1 MKHTLRTGLS
11 FGLTSGVITTL
22 GLLVGLSSGTNSKI
36 AVMGGILAIAIADA
50 FSDSL
55 GIHITEE
62 AKEIHSVKEVWES
75 TVSTFLFKFVTAITF
90 IVPVMLLEL
99 SIAVLVSLAWGM
111 FLLGIFSL
119 YIAKDRKISSW
130 KVIGEHVF
138 IALVV
143 VLISHYV
150 GEWIRVTFGWH

>member
-1 MKHTLRTGLS
+1 MKHTVRTGLS

-62 AKEIHSVKEVWES
+62 AKDDHNVKEVWES
-75 TVSTFLFKFVTAITF
+75 TIATFLFKFMTAITF
-90 IVPVMLLEL
+90 LVPVLLLEL
-99 SIAVLVSLAWGM
+99 SLSVIVSIIWGL
-111 FLLGIFSL
+111 FLLSIFSF
-119 YIAKDRKISSW
+119 YIAKDREISSW
-130 KVIGEHVF
+130 KVIGEHVT
-138 IALVV
+138 IAIVV
-143 VLISHYV
+143 IIASHYV
-150 GEWIRVTFGWH
+150 GEWIRLTFGWQ

>member
-1 MKHTLRTGLS
+1 MKHTVRTGLS

-62 AKEIHSVKEVWES
+62 AKDTHTFKEVWES
-75 TVSTFLFKFVTAITF
+75 TIATFLFKFITAITF
-90 IVPVMLLEL
+90 IVPVLLLEL
-99 SIAVLVSLAWGM
+99 SIAVIASIIWGM
-111 FLLGIFSL
+111 FLLALFSF
-119 YIAKDRKISSW
+119 YIAKDREISSW
-130 KVIGEHVF
+130 KVVGEHVT
-138 IALVV
+138 IGLIV

-150 GEWIRVTFGWH
+150 GEWVRITFGWS